1 MEESQVSNK
10 PKGGCGCRSGNV
22 NQVNF
27 SQKSFLNKQQ
37 EELLAKI
44 QKTNRKKNSIYKTQT
59 RLFL

>member
-10 PKGGCGCRSGNV
+10 PKGGCGCRGSAN
-22 NQVNF
+22 NVNF
-27 SQKSFLNKQQ
+27 SQKSSLNQQQ

-44 QKTNRKKNSIYKTQT
+44 QKANRKKNSIYKTQT